1 MKNTPNVTL
10 YKIIRPIFS
19 LLFKLYYNPTILHKE
34 YIPQKG
40 SALVAGNHKHALDPI
55 FVGVCTNRV
64 LHSLAKKEL
73 HEGKM
78 GFFFRAVGSIPV
90 DLQAESNKEA
100 TASAIKVLSNGGLIG
115 ISPEAKRNYTKELL
129 LPFKFGAVSMAK
141 KSNSV
146 IVPYAITG
154 DYKFRSKNLKIV
166 FGKAINVSN
175 MNLEE
180 ANELLYKTVKILL
193 LQSLEG
199 KKEHGEYIQ

>member
-1 MKNTPNVTL
+1 
-10 YKIIRPIFS
+10 
-19 LLFKLYYNPTILHKE
+19 
-34 YIPQKG
+34 
-40 SALVAGNHKHALDPI
+40 
-55 FVGVCTNRV
+55 
-64 LHSLAKKEL
+64 
-73 HEGKM
+73 
-78 GFFFRAVGSIPV
+78 
-90 DLQAESNKEA
+90 
-100 TASAIKVLSNGGLIG
+100 
-115 ISPEAKRNYTKELL
+115 L

-199 KKEHGEYIQ
+199 EKEHGEYIQ

>member
-1 MKNTPNVTL
+1 
-10 YKIIRPIFS
+10 
-19 LLFKLYYNPTILHKE
+19 
-34 YIPQKG
+34 
-40 SALVAGNHKHALDPI
+40 
-55 FVGVCTNRV
+55 
-64 LHSLAKKEL
+64 
-73 HEGKM
+73 
-78 GFFFRAVGSIPV
+78 
-90 DLQAESNKEA
+90 
-100 TASAIKVLSNGGLIG
+100 
-115 ISPEAKRNYTKELL
+115 
-129 LPFKFGAVSMAK
+129 MAK

-199 KKEHGEYIQ
+199 EKEHGEYIQ